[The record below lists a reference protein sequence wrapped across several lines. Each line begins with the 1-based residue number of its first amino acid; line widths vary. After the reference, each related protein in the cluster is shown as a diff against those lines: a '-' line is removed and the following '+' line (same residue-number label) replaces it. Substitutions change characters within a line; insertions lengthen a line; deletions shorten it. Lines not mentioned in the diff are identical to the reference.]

1 MGRRSGG
8 GSIGVPGFH
17 RSSPPSRYHP
27 PVDHFSYRQGELYC
41 ENVRAADIANRHGT
55 PTLVY
60 STAAFREGYQRF
72 ADAFTPLQCRV
83 HFALRAC
90 PSVACLRILA
100 KAGSGMTATSGVE
113 LERAWLSTT
122 PFNKVLFAGPG
133 KTDEDIRSALDGLYS
148 PLFQAGATV
157 DQKPPYY
164 RGPVG
169 RLVAESEDEL
179 ERIAR
184 IAGGLRI
191 SCRVALRLDP
201 ELDAFDDVTA
211 HPEAPPAPTGKFGLP
226 LGLAP
231 GLFDRYRDDPR
242 LRLTGLHMHLGPG
255 VVTPDRFS
263 AGVRRLRHTAGIL
276 ARAGHS
282 IDLVDFGGGFA
293 PTTSSDTPQPED
305 YASAL
310 APLIKDWPKGDAE
323 EVAFIVEPGRAIA
336 AASGHLLIGVR
347 DIKPAEDRVI
357 VLADAGASPGRRPSA
372 RQGLVA
378 VWPISVPPDLEPPKP
393 GVERMDTRGMQ
404 WCDVVGPSYSAR
416 DALAEGRLMPP
427 VRVGDA
433 LGVSLAGAYARDTLA
448 PLADDPTPS
457 EVLVDGFQT
466 KVLRPRPSAADRIRP
481 EADAMH
487 TFSL

>member
-1 MGRRSGG
+1 M
-8 GSIGVPGFH
+8 
-17 RSSPPSRYHP
+17 
-27 PVDHFSYRQGELYC
+27 DHFSYRQGELYC
-41 ENVRAADIANRHGT
+41 ENVRAADIVNRHGT

-60 STAAFREGYQRF
+60 SAAAFRAGYQRF
-72 ADAFTPLQCRV
+72 EDAFSPLNCRV

-90 PSVACLRILA
+90 PVIGCLRILA
-100 KAGSGMTATSGVE
+100 KAGAGMTATSGVE

-201 ELDAFDDVTA
+201 ELDAFDDLTA
-211 HPEAPPAPTGKFGLP
+211 NPEAPPAPTGKFGLP
-226 LGLAP
+226 LALALE
-231 GLFDRYRDDPR
+231 LFNRYRDDSR

-255 VVTPDRFS
+255 IISPDRFA
-263 AGVRRLRHTAGIL
+263 AGVKRLRHTAGQL

-293 PTTSSDTPQPED
+293 PSPRPRRTDDEAPADTPSPED
-305 YASAL
+305 YAAAL
-310 APLIKDWPKGDAE
+310 APLIKDWPKGEAE
-323 EVAFIVEPGRAIA
+323 DIAFIVEPGRAIA
-336 AASGHLLIGVR
+336 AAAGHLLVGVR

-357 VLADAGASPGRRPSA
+357 VLTDAGVSPGRRPST

-404 WCDVVGPSYSAR
+404 WSDVVGPSYSAR

-433 LGVSLAGAYARDTLA
+433 LGISLAGGYARDTLA
-448 PLADDPTPS
+448 PLADAPTPA
-457 EVLVDGFQT
+457 EVLVDDFQT